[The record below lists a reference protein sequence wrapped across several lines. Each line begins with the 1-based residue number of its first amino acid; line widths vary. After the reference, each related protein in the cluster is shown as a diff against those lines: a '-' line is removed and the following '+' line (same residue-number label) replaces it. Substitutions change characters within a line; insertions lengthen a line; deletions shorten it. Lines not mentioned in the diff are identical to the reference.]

1 MLLEGGGDAAQQLAS
16 ALARLMDLDDLCLLQ
31 ILQHLTPLP
40 DLFHVALCNK
50 RLRGLA
56 SGRRLFLVV
65 HPDGPVSP
73 EESQR
78 LLHSP
83 DQGSGGVASPAP
95 RRFSSIE
102 AAVQASRPGNTILLE
117 PGTHTVTHTIRV
129 PWPLHFVSDST
140 VADDTLLVAAHG
152 LDTVFDFRASG
163 KLTNMT
169 IKSVHSPC
177 VIHRKSSLLLEGCLL
192 MCSPDRGMEH
202 LSSPL
207 VTLASGASTSPA
219 WTCGSHGVGSVYQLR
234 AAASTGSPAPG
245 ILSVKETRI
254 LGSGQAVKCEGSGS
268 LQGVRVIYQVR
279 DPMFWFEVD
288 SSIPGF
294 IQTSGRNSSFQKPK
308 QHTERRDCGWA
319 DMPCH
324 HMHLTEAR
332 QPETPDMPLSKRRKN
347 SSPL

>member
-152 LDTVFDFRASG
+152 LDTVFDFRC
-163 KLTNMT
+163 T
-169 IKSVHSPC
+169 ILPC
-177 VIHRKSSLLLEGCLL
+177 SCGFLPSQAPAPPRFFSYPTAPAAHPFRCFRAVGSYSTGV
-192 MCSPDRGMEH
+192 S
-202 LSSPL
+202 
-207 VTLASGASTSPA
+207 TGASIA
-219 WTCGSHGVGSVYQLR
+219 WHTLGWPDPTIHPSSSHI
-234 AAASTGSPAPG
+234 ST
-245 ILSVKETRI
+245 
-254 LGSGQAVKCEGSGS
+254 
-268 LQGVRVIYQVR
+268 
-279 DPMFWFEVD
+279 
-288 SSIPGF
+288 
-294 IQTSGRNSSFQKPK
+294 
-308 QHTERRDCGWA
+308 
-319 DMPCH
+319 
-324 HMHLTEAR
+324 HMAG
-332 QPETPDMPLSKRRKN
+332 
-347 SSPL
+347 

>member
-1 MLLEGGGDAAQQLAS
+1 
-16 ALARLMDLDDLCLLQ
+16 
-31 ILQHLTPLP
+31 
-40 DLFHVALCNK
+40 
-50 RLRGLA
+50 
-56 SGRRLFLVV
+56 
-65 HPDGPVSP
+65 
-73 EESQR
+73 
-78 LLHSP
+78 
-83 DQGSGGVASPAP
+83 
-95 RRFSSIE
+95 
-102 AAVQASRPGNTILLE
+102 
-117 PGTHTVTHTIRV
+117 
-129 PWPLHFVSDST
+129 
-140 VADDTLLVAAHG
+140 
-152 LDTVFDFRASG
+152 
-163 KLTNMT
+163 MT